1 MIKYKSLQCEKKIKK
16 LWILFLYLIISLLS
30 AHITT
35 AEMIETR
42 RHSRWTSFI
51 LNNTGQSTITRI
63 TTESAIKNS
72 LLVIDFLP
80 NIYDLGVIQIIG
92 SAIGIPD
99 KKFPIS
105 ASLRVDTKQIIPIQ
119 GMMNIENGTFF
130 IMIQDINQSAT
141 IRDCMTGT
149 TIRMK
154 LNGQTASQNIYERY
168 SLLGFTDAFNRSQKL
183 CNIMSNEGSFN
194 NQSPDA
200 EYFNDTRPNNKNQ
213 NTSPDAVYF

>member
-1 MIKYKSLQCEKKIKK
+1 MKK
-16 LWILFLYLIISLLS
+16 LWIVFLSITISLLS

-35 AEMIETR
+35 AEIIEKR
-42 RHSRWTSFI
+42 QHSRWTSFI
-51 LNNTGQSTITRI
+51 LNNTGQPTITRI
-63 TTESAIKNS
+63 TTESASKNS

-80 NIYDLGVIQIIG
+80 NICGLGLLQIIG
-92 SAIGIPD
+92 PAAGIPD

-105 ASLRVDTKQIIPIQ
+105 GSLRVDTKQIIPIQ

-130 IMIQDINQSAT
+130 ITIQDINQSAT

-149 TIRMK
+149 TIRIK

-168 SLLGFTDAFNRSQKL
+168 SLLGFTAAFNRSQKL